1 VAEAQQALATE
12 PTLVRWP
19 ACVQLPG
26 LWLSLR
32 SMRSMQ
38 AMTQVRRRTI
48 LIALASLVVVL
59 CYGRLYV
66 GVDLTD
72 ESLFAAMPYEY
83 VLGNRPYIDELN
95 VHPGQSFALITYPLV
110 RAYTAVASQDG
121 LVLALRHAYFAFVG
135 GVSIL
140 SVLLLRRV
148 VAWPWLLAGGLG
160 YMSLAPFSVPSLSY
174 NTLAAGFLAY
184 GFIFGLNY
192 LVVSHARPLLCL
204 TGFCHAMAAVAYPPL
219 LLVLPVFAIVLGLLR
234 PGARA
239 RNVVW
244 YGAGAL
250 LVLSVGGALILIIGP
265 SNVLHAFSF
274 NREMAASAASA
285 ASGSAKLK
293 EVLLVGPVHLAARV
307 APAAL
312 LAIVA
317 IVAGRKRSGLRRWC
331 IALIPVAGLCLL
343 ATGDES
349 LFRSA
354 PIVRSVLL
362 YWSGPFCY
370 WSVLYIILL
379 ALYSWLVALYEIE
392 PSDVRRCLVLW
403 GLVPAVCAG
412 VITAYASANGFVSSW
427 VGLAPSVLIACIATG
442 LAARPSAA
450 LTERTPAAWIQLA
463 PVTAVLVAGILFQWA
478 GAYAEAPV
486 PQLTARVQ
494 TGPYRGLFTT
504 RQRRALVQG
513 LAADIGVWA
522 TREDKIL
529 FLQLSPGG
537 YLLSAAQPAGPSVWL
552 TDAQTNPAVR
562 AWYAE
567 TGRTPT
573 VVVDIRALQGA
584 PVQRQLNL
592 WGNAFEAVCARDAYI
607 IYRRT
612 SEQR

>member
-1 VAEAQQALATE
+1 
-12 PTLVRWP
+12 VRH
-19 ACVQLPG
+19 
-26 LWLSLR
+26 
-32 SMRSMQ
+32 
-38 AMTQVRRRTI
+38 RTI
-48 LIALASLVVVL
+48 FIALAALVVVL

-83 VLGNRPYIDELN
+83 VYGNRPYIEELN
-95 VHPGQSFALITYPLV
+95 VHPGQSFALVTYPLV

-135 GVSIL
+135 GIAIL
-140 SVLLLRRV
+140 AVLLLRRV

-160 YMSLAPFSVPSLSY
+160 YMSLVPFSVPTLSY

-184 GFIFGLNY
+184 GFILGLNY

-204 TGFCHAMAAVAYPPL
+204 TGVCHAMAAVVYPPL
-219 LLVLPVFAIVLGLLR
+219 LLVLPVYALVVGLLR
-234 PGARA
+234 PGARP
-239 RNVVW
+239 RNIVW
-244 YGAGAL
+244 YGAGAV
-250 LVLSVGGALILIIGP
+250 LVLCVAGALILMIGP
-265 SNVLHAFSF
+265 GNVVHAFSF
-274 NREMAASAASA
+274 NREMAANAASA

-293 EVLLVGPVHLAARV
+293 EVLLVGPVHWAARV

-312 LAIVA
+312 LALVA

-349 LFRSA
+349 MFRA
-354 PIVRSVLL
+354 VPVVQSVLL

-370 WSVLYIILL
+370 WSVLYVILL
-379 ALYSWLVALYEIE
+379 TLYSWLVAFYEIE

-412 VITAYASANGFVSSW
+412 VITASASANGFVSSW

-442 LAARPSAA
+442 LALQPSPAPTGRTLGTWLRLAA
-450 LTERTPAAWIQLA
+450 
-463 PVTAVLVAGILFQWA
+463 VTAVLVAGLLFQWA
-478 GAYAEAPV
+478 AAYAEAPV

-504 RQRRALVQG
+504 PQRRALVQE
-513 LAADIGVWA
+513 LAADIGAWA

-552 TDAQTNPAVR
+552 ADAQTNPAVR
-562 AWYAE
+562 AWYE
-567 TGRTPT
+567 KTGRTPT

-584 PVQRQLNL
+584 PVPVPRQLDL
-592 WGNAFEAVCARDAYI
+592 WGSAYKAVCARDAYI
-607 IYRRT
+607 IFRRT
-612 SEQR
+612 SEPR

>member
-1 VAEAQQALATE
+1 
-12 PTLVRWP
+12 VR
-19 ACVQLPG
+19 LPG

-32 SMRSMQ
+32 SVRGRR
-38 AMTQVRRRTI
+38 ALTQVRRRTI

-59 CYGRLYV
+59 CYGRLYI

-95 VHPGQSFALITYPLV
+95 VHPGQSFALVTYPLV

-135 GVSIL
+135 GIAIL
-140 SVLLLRRV
+140 AVLLLRRV

-160 YMSLAPFSVPSLSY
+160 YMSLVPFSVPALGY

-184 GFIFGLNY
+184 GFILGLNF

-219 LLVLPVFAIVLGLLR
+219 LLMLPVFAIALGLLR
-234 PGARA
+234 PSARA
-239 RNVVW
+239 RNVIW

-265 SNVLHAFSF
+265 GNLLQAFSF

-293 EVLLVGPVHLAARV
+293 EVLLVGPAHWSARV

-312 LAIVA
+312 LTIVA
-317 IVAGRKRSGLRRWC
+317 ILAGRKRSGLRRWC

-349 LFRSA
+349 LFRSV
-354 PIVRSVLL
+354 PVVQSVLL

-379 ALYSWLVALYEIE
+379 ALYSWLVAFYETE
-392 PSDVRRCLVLW
+392 RSDVRRCLVLW
-403 GLVPAVCAG
+403 GLVPALCAG
-412 VITAYASANGFVSSW
+412 VVAAYASANGFVSAW

-442 LAARPSAA
+442 LAVRPSPADP
-450 LTERTPAAWIQLA
+450 TERTSAAWLRLT
-463 PVTAVLVAGILFQWA
+463 PVIAVLVAGLLFQWA
-478 GAYAEAPV
+478 AAYAEAPV
-486 PQLTARVQ
+486 PQLTARVR

-504 RQRRALVQG
+504 PQRRVLVQG
-513 LAADIGVWA
+513 LAADIGTWA
-522 TREDKIL
+522 TRDDKIL

-537 YLLSAAQPAGPSVWL
+537 YLLSTVRPAGPSVWL
-552 TDAQTNPAVR
+552 ADAQTNPAVR
-562 AWYAE
+562 AWYEE

-573 VVVDIRALQGA
+573 VVVDIRALQVA
-584 PVQRQLNL
+584 LVPRQLDL
-592 WGNAFEAVCARDAYI
+592 WGSAYETVCARDVYV

-612 SEQR
+612 SQPR